1 MKTCTAFF
9 LLILLFFPV
18 PRCEAVTAQA
28 VYDPDERSESRG
40 FFDDTR
46 LTQAERN
53 SLGPGGSD
61 VTTLGEA
68 RRRAFERVLCVF
80 ENRLRGEFTIRVSAG
95 FMSFAGDS
103 ETLITLAAAAPCHVA
118 TVSRTGETGVGY
130 PSALARAVFGEERIR
145 GLCDAY
151 DIKMAFSDRANIFH
165 YGTGAAPRGTVDFAG
180 VAMHEIFHGL
190 GFFDYVR
197 PDGSPLSDTVDGR
210 TVTLSSVYDL
220 GTYSRADDDFLVN
233 LTDAQRR
240 AAITSGDGLL
250 WGGAAGRRAA
260 ASKSSGVAA
269 DGKPRLYA
277 PSDYESSSSVSHL
290 DLSVHPDDLLEPF
303 HNNSADTTLALALLE
318 DMGWE
323 INAGPLPRSC
333 APGATSSSPPPSG
346 TTRPPSPASQPV
358 LPPIP
363 VPPPLPEPAEA
374 PSPEPMTEQPSPN
387 GSPSTSGNTD
397 GGGSGGCAIA
407 RGGGTTERNIAFA
420 GLLPIVLV
428 LAPAIFRKETRE
440 ETCRRPDG

>member
-18 PRCEAVTAQA
+18 PRSEAVTVRA
-28 VYDPDERSESRG
+28 VYDPDERSGRSG
-40 FFDDTR
+40 FFDDTP

-80 ENRLRGEFTIRVSAG
+80 ENRLRGEFTIRVDVR
-95 FMSFAGDS
+95 FRSFPGDS
-103 ETLITLAAAAPCHVA
+103 PTLITLATAAPCHVA
-118 TVSRTGETGVGY
+118 AVSQTGETGVGY
-130 PSALARAVFGEERIR
+130 PSALARAVFGEERIG

-151 DIKMAFSDRANIFH
+151 DVKMIFNDRANIFH
-165 YGTGAAPRGTVDFAG
+165 YGAGAAPRGTVDFAG
-180 VAMHEIFHGL
+180 VATHEIFHGL
-190 GFFDYVR
+190 GFFDYVE
-197 PDGSPLSDTVDGR
+197 PDGSLLVDTVQDERGEESR

-220 GTYSRADDDFLVN
+220 GMYSRADDDFLVN
-233 LTDAQRR
+233 LTDAQRQ

-277 PSDYESSSSVSHL
+277 PSDYEPGSSISHL

-303 HNNSADTTLALALLE
+303 HNNSADMTLALALLE

-323 INAGPLPRSC
+323 INAGPLPQSC
-333 APGATSSSPPPSG
+333 VPVATSSPSAGSTQPPS
-346 TTRPPSPASQPV
+346 PAPASQPV
-358 LPPIP
+358 LPPIT
-363 VPPPLPEPAEA
+363 VPPPLPEPVEVPAPTDSEA
-374 PSPEPMTEQPSPN
+374 GGATGG
-387 GSPSTSGNTD
+387 GS
-397 GGGSGGCAIA
+397 GGGSGGCAVA
-407 RGGGTTERNIAFA
+407 LGGGTTGRNVAFA
-420 GLLPIVLV
+420 DLFLILSV
-428 LAPAIFRKETRE
+428 LAPAIFRKKTRE

>member
-9 LLILLFFPV
+9 LLILLFFSV
-18 PRCEAVTAQA
+18 PRSDAVTARA
-28 VYDPDERSESRG
+28 VYDPDERSGSSG
-40 FFDDTR
+40 FFDNTP

-80 ENRLRGEFTIRVSAG
+80 ENRLRGEFTIRLDVSFG
-95 FMSFAGDS
+95 SFPGDS
-103 ETLITLAAAAPCHVA
+103 PTLITLASATPCNVAA
-118 TVSRTGETGVGY
+118 VSQTGETGVGY
-130 PSALARAVFGEERIR
+130 PSALARAVFGEERIG
-145 GLCDAY
+145 GLCDNY
-151 DIKMAFSDRANIFH
+151 DVKMVFNDRANIFH
-165 YGTGAAPRGTVDFAG
+165 YGAGAAPRGTVDFAS
-180 VAMHEIFHGL
+180 VATHEIFHGL
-190 GFFDYVR
+190 GFFDYVE
-197 PDGSPLSDTVDGR
+197 PDGSLLVDTVEDERGEESR

-220 GTYSRADDDFLVN
+220 GMYSRADDDFLVN

-260 ASKSSGVAA
+260 AAKSSGVAA

-277 PSDYESSSSVSHL
+277 PSDYEPGSSISHL

-303 HNNSADTTLALALLE
+303 HNNSADMTLALALLE

-323 INAGPLPRSC
+323 INAGPLPQSC
-333 APGATSSSPPPSG
+333 VPVATSLPAAPSRPSPPAPE
-346 TTRPPSPASQPV
+346 AQPV
-358 LPPIP
+358 LPPIQG
-363 VPPPLPEPAEA
+363 PPPIPEPVEVPAPTDTEA
-374 PSPEPMTEQPSPN
+374 GDAT
-387 GSPSTSGNTD
+387 GGGN
-397 GGGSGGCAIA
+397 GGGSGGCAVA
-407 RGGGTTERNIAFA
+407 LGGGTTGRNIAFA
-420 GLLPIVLV
+420 GLFLILSV
-428 LAPAIFRKETRE
+428 LAPAIFRKKTRE

>member
-18 PRCEAVTAQA
+18 PRSEAVTVRA
-28 VYDPDERSESRG
+28 VYDPDERSGRSG
-40 FFDDTR
+40 FFDDTP

-80 ENRLRGEFTIRVSAG
+80 ENRLRGEFTIRVDVR
-95 FMSFAGDS
+95 FRSFPGDS
-103 ETLITLAAAAPCHVA
+103 PTLITLATAAPCHVA
-118 TVSRTGETGVGY
+118 AVSQTGETGVGY

-145 GLCDAY
+145 GICDAY
-151 DIKMAFSDRANIFH
+151 DVQMVFNERRNIFH
-165 YGTGAAPRGTVDFAG
+165 YGAGAAPRGTADFAG
-180 VAMHEIFHGL
+180 VATHEIFHGL
-190 GFFDYVR
+190 GFFDYVE
-197 PDGSPLSDTVDGR
+197 PDGSLLSDTVEGR
-210 TVTLSSVYDL
+210 TLTLSSVYDL

-233 LTDAQRR
+233 LNDAQRR

-277 PSDYESSSSVSHL
+277 PSDYEPGSSISHL

-303 HNNSADTTLALALLE
+303 HNNSADMTLALALLE

-323 INAGPLPRSC
+323 VNAGPLPQSC
-333 APGATSSSPPPSG
+333 VPVATSPPAAPSRPSLPTPPSLPVSPPIS
-346 TTRPPSPASQPV
+346 PPSP
-358 LPPIP
+358 I
-363 VPPPLPEPAEA
+363 PEPVEVPAPTDTEA
-374 PSPEPMTEQPSPN
+374 GGATGG
-387 GSPSTSGNTD
+387 GSE
-397 GGGSGGCAIA
+397 GGSGGCAVA
-407 RGGGTTERNIAFA
+407 PGGGTTKRNIAFG
-420 GLLPIVLV
+420 GLLLILSV
-428 LAPAIFRKETRE
+428 LAPAIFRKKTRE
-440 ETCRRPDG
+440 

>member
-1 MKTCTAFF
+1 MKTCTALF

-18 PRCEAVTAQA
+18 PRSEAVTVRA
-28 VYDPDERSESRG
+28 VYDPDERSGLSG
-40 FFDDTR
+40 FFDDTQ

-95 FMSFAGDS
+95 FRSFESDS
-103 ETLITLAAAAPCHVA
+103 PTLITLATAAPCHVA
-118 TVSRTGETGVGY
+118 AFPQTGETGVGY

-145 GLCDAY
+145 GICDAY
-151 DIKMAFSDRANIFH
+151 DVQMVFNERRNIFH
-165 YGTGAAPRGTVDFAG
+165 YGAGAAPRGTADFAG
-180 VAMHEIFHGL
+180 VATHEIFHGL
-190 GFFDYVR
+190 GFFDYVE
-197 PDGSPLSDTVDGR
+197 PDGSLLSDTVEGR
-210 TVTLSSVYDL
+210 TLTLSSVYDL

-233 LTDAQRR
+233 LNDAQRR

-260 ASKSSGVAA
+260 TSKSAGVAA

-277 PSDYESSSSVSHL
+277 PSDYEPGSSISHL

-303 HNNSADTTLALALLE
+303 HNNSADMTLALALLE

-333 APGATSSSPPPSG
+333 VPGATSSPSG
-346 TTRPPSPASQPV
+346 PTRPPSPAPASQPV

-374 PSPEPMTEQPSPN
+374 PEPVAMPAP
-387 GSPSTSGNTD
+387 TD
-397 GGGSGGCAIA
+397 AEAGGTTGGGSGGCAVA
-407 RGGGTTERNIAFA
+407 LGGGTTERNIAFA
-420 GLLPIVLV
+420 DLFLILSV

-440 ETCRRPDG
+440 ETYRRPDG

>member
-1 MKTCTAFF
+1 MKICTAFF

-18 PRCEAVTAQA
+18 PRSEAVTVRA
-28 VYDPDERSESRG
+28 VYDPDERRDNSG
-40 FFDDTR
+40 FFDDTP

-61 VTTLGEA
+61 VATLGEA

-80 ENRLRGEFTIRVSAG
+80 ENRIRGEFTIRVSAG
-95 FMSFAGDS
+95 FTSFAGDS
-103 ETLITLAAAAPCHVA
+103 PTLITLAAAAPCHVA
-118 TVSRTGETGVGY
+118 AVSETGESGVGY
-130 PSALARAVFGEERIR
+130 PSALARAVFGEERI
-145 GLCDAY
+145 GSLCDAY
-151 DIKMAFSDRANIFH
+151 DIEMAFSDRANIFH
-165 YGTGAAPRGTVDFAG
+165 YGAGAAPRGTVDFAG

-190 GFFDYVR
+190 GFFDYVE
-197 PDGSPLSDTVDGR
+197 PDGSLLSGTVQDERGEESR

-260 ASKSSGVAA
+260 ATKSSGVAA

-277 PSDYESSSSVSHL
+277 PSDYESSSSISHL

-303 HNNSADTTLALALLE
+303 HNNSADMTLALALLE

-333 APGATSSSPPPSG
+333 VPGATSSPSG
-346 TTRPPSPASQPV
+346 PTRPPSPAPASQPV

-374 PSPEPMTEQPSPN
+374 PEPVAMPAP
-387 GSPSTSGNTD
+387 TD
-397 GGGSGGCAIA
+397 AEAGGTTGGGSGGCAVA
-407 RGGGTTERNIAFA
+407 LGGGTTERNIAFA
-420 GLLPIVLV
+420 DLLLILSV
-428 LAPAIFRKETRE
+428 LAPAIFRKETRKK
-440 ETCRRPDG
+440 TYRRPDG

>member
-1 MKTCTAFF
+1 MKTCTALF

-103 ETLITLAAAAPCHVA
+103 PTLITLAAAAPCHVA
-118 TVSRTGETGVGY
+118 AFSRTGETGVGY

-151 DIKMAFSDRANIFH
+151 DIEMAFSDRANIFH

-190 GFFDYVR
+190 GFFDYIE
-197 PDGSPLSDTVDGR
+197 PDGSLLSDSVEGR
-210 TVTLSSVYDL
+210 MVTLSSVYDL

-260 ASKSSGVAA
+260 ASKSSGVAP

-277 PSDYESSSSVSHL
+277 PSDYQPSSSISHL

-303 HNNSADTTLALALLE
+303 HNNSADITLALALLE

-323 INAGPLPRSC
+323 VNAGPLPRSC
-333 APGATSSSPPPSG
+333 VPGTTSPPPG
-346 TTRPPSPASQPV
+346 PTRPPSPAPASLPV

-363 VPPPLPEPAEA
+363 VPPPLPEPTPA
-374 PSPEPMTEQPSPN
+374 PEPVAAPAAPDSEVGGAT
-387 GSPSTSGNTD
+387 
-397 GGGSGGCAIA
+397 GGGSGGCAVA
-407 RGGGTTERNIAFA
+407 LGGGTAKRNIAFA
-420 GLLPIVLV
+420 GLLSLLSVV
-428 LAPAIFRKETRE
+428 AAAISAKRSRQKTQ
-440 ETCRRPDG
+440 RRPDG

>member
-9 LLILLFFPV
+9 LLIFLFFPV
-18 PRCEAVTAQA
+18 PRCDAVTARA
-28 VYDPDERSESRG
+28 VYDPDERSGRSG
-40 FFDDTR
+40 FFDDAR

-53 SLGPGGSD
+53 SLGPGGND

-80 ENRLRGEFTIRVSAG
+80 ENRLRGEFTIRLDVSFG
-95 FMSFAGDS
+95 SFPGDS
-103 ETLITLAAAAPCHVA
+103 PTLITLATAAPCNVA
-118 TVSRTGETGVGY
+118 AVSQTGETGVGY
-130 PSALARAVFGEERIR
+130 PSALARAVFGEERIG

-151 DIKMAFSDRANIFH
+151 DVKMVFNERRNIFH

-180 VAMHEIFHGL
+180 VATHEIFHGL
-190 GFFDYVR
+190 GFFDYVD
-197 PDGSPLSDTVDGR
+197 PDGSLLTDTVEDERGEESR

-220 GTYSRADDDFLVN
+220 GMYSRADDDFLVN

-277 PSDYESSSSVSHL
+277 PSDYEPGSSVAHL

-303 HNNSADTTLALALLE
+303 HNNSADMTLALALLE

-333 APGATSSSPPPSG
+333 VPGTTSSPSG
-346 TTRPPSPASQPV
+346 PTRPPSPAPASQPV

-363 VPPPLPEPAEA
+363 VPPPLPEPAEVPA
-374 PSPEPMTEQPSPN
+374 PTDTET
-387 GSPSTSGNTD
+387 GGAT
-397 GGGSGGCAIA
+397 GGGSGGCAVA
-407 RGGGTTERNIAFA
+407 PGGGTTKRNIAFG
-420 GLLPIVLV
+420 GLLLILSV

-440 ETCRRPDG
+440 ETYRRPDG